1 VHAPAGIDLGR
12 IDSEE
17 IAAAILAEII
27 RLKAESGLR
36 GEVAAADEA
45 PPHEEIDPVC
55 GMTVVVVDAR
65 FRSVHEERTYYFCSA
80 GCQASFEADPA
91 RYVAVPR

>member
-1 VHAPAGIDLGR
+1 
-12 IDSEE
+12 
-17 IAAAILAEII
+17 
-27 RLKAESGLR
+27 
-36 GEVAAADEA
+36 
-45 PPHEEIDPVC
+45 
-55 GMTVVVVDAR
+55 MTVVVADAR